1 MGAEVKVTPKGV
13 LEIAEHEGIVLG
25 PYKDSVGI
33 WTYGVGHT
41 KAAGGLNPEKM
52 PKVDTRLWGEA
63 RVQEE
68 LLRAVQVFDADL
80 DTYEDRVRRAITVP
94 LKPHQFDALVSFD
107 FNTGGILRAK
117 LTEAINK
124 RAPDASRHFF
134 GWLRPPELRKRREA
148 EEALFRTGNYDA
160 NGDRIAVWDAIG
172 DGRLRHR
179 MTIGGKELARLMERA
194 GTGHKPPAAP
204 VPAPAAGGWLAGF
217 LRALMAMFGRKA

>member
-1 MGAEVKVTPKGV
+1 MGAEVKITPQGV

-52 PKVDTRLWGEA
+52 PKVDTRLWGEQ

-68 LLRAVQVFDADL
+68 LVRAVQVFDADL
-80 DTYEDRVRRAITVP
+80 DTYEDRVRRAIKVP

-117 LTEAINK
+117 LTEAINAK
-124 RAPDASRHFF
+124 APDASRHFF

-148 EEALFRTGNYDA
+148 EEALFRTGSYDA
-160 NGDRIAVWDAIG
+160 NGDRIAVWDALG

-179 MTIGGKELARLMERA
+179 MTISGKDLARLMERA
-194 GTGHKPPAAP
+194 GTARRAPTAP
-204 VPAPAAGGWLAGF
+204 VPAPEAGGWLAA
-217 LRALMAMFGRKA
+217 LRRALAAMFGRKA